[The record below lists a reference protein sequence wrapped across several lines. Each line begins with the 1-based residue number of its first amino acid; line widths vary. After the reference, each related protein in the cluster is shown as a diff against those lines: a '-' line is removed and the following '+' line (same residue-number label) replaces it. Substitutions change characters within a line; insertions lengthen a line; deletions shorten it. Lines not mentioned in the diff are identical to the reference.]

1 MSNFTGGLF
10 LCCILAGACSTTLAD
25 DTRVS
30 YQAASAGTRQFE
42 WDTETGPGWIKI
54 LVESS
59 NLGSD
64 GAEVGEIFFPPG
76 YEGRSHYHELEIF
89 YVLEGE
95 LEHIVEG
102 KSNILKPGMVGIVRY
117 PDQVVHKTHS
127 KDGVRVL
134 VIWPLGNEVKGLQGM
149 TEKPIE

>member
-1 MSNFTGGLF
+1 
-10 LCCILAGACSTTLAD
+10 
-25 DTRVS
+25 
-30 YQAASAGTRQFE
+30 
-42 WDTETGPGWIKI
+42 
-54 LVESS
+54 
-59 NLGSD
+59 
-64 GAEVGEIFFPPG
+64 
-76 YEGRSHYHELEIF
+76 
-89 YVLEGE
+89 EGE